1 MHPSGVA
8 STRTVIVV
16 LVVVQVLVVGDKNAG
31 SAAGCREVEAVL
43 KEVMQQGP
51 GRKQVHKLQATL
63 VRNYDRPTD

>member
-1 MHPSGVA
+1 MHSSGVA

-43 KEVMQQGP
+43 KEVKQQGQ
-51 GRKQVHKLQATL
+51 GRKKCDICC
-63 VRNYDRPTD
+63 NF